1 MDVVL
6 TPAEIDECFSF
17 ASAIAKEAGKTVR
30 EAFYLEKNVE
40 TKACATDL
48 VTQTDQDVEKLLFSA
63 IRSKFPTHSFIGE
76 ESVAAGDISPF
87 TDRPTWIIDPV
98 DGTTNFVHR
107 FPYVAVCIGFTY
119 QKITQFGVV
128 YNAILDEL
136 FVAKRG
142 SGAFLNGKSIR
153 VSHEHDLC
161 KSLVLTEC
169 GSSRDS
175 KIVEMLFENMK
186 SVLTTPVHTI
196 HSLGSAALN
205 ICMVAK
211 GGGEVYY
218 EFGCHCWD
226 FCAAGV
232 ILEEAGG
239 VVMNCDGSPFNLMSR
254 QIIAA
259 NNSQIGLDLSKRI
272 IHQISLPHDCQ

>member
-1 MDVVL
+1 M
-6 TPAEIDECFSF
+6 TPDEVDECFSF
-17 ASAIAKEAGKTVR
+17 ASEIARKAGKVIR
-30 EAFYLEKNVE
+30 DAFYLEKNVE

-63 IRSKFPTHSFIGE
+63 IRSKFPSHSFIGE
-76 ESVAAGDISPF
+76 ESVAAGESAQF
-87 TDRPTWIIDPV
+87 TDNPTWIIDPV

-119 QKITQFGVV
+119 KKITEFGIV
-128 YNAILDEL
+128 YNPILEEL
-136 FVAKRG
+136 FAAKRG
-142 SGAFLNGKSIR
+142 SGASLNGKPLH
-153 VSHEHDLC
+153 VSQERDLR

-175 KIVEMLFENMK
+175 KFVEMLFENMK
-186 SVLTTPVHTI
+186 SVLTAPVHTI

-205 ICMVAK
+205 ICMVAR

-226 FCAAGV
+226 FCAASV

-239 VVMNCDGSPFNLMSR
+239 VVMNADGAPFNLMSR

-259 NNSQIGLDLSKRI
+259 NNSQIGIDLSRRI
-272 IHQISLPHDCQ
+272 VHQISLPHDCQ